1 MGVSLTEDCV
11 CVLISGVAYVCHV
24 MFGNEEVAS
33 TVETCTHLPAHLV
46 WTECCRM
53 LMMLGGQA
61 NVCRR

>member
-1 MGVSLTEDCV
+1 M